1 MQYSKAMLV
10 ILFLAVIAC
19 LFTNT
24 EESRTAAQRQ
34 LPLLKSVLYTKD
46 LARFTHFHKVLE
58 GIDATTPVTYTG
70 RVIFIARMTNCK
82 TSSKIPL
89 KEVYQNCE
97 ETGSKLNCTLT
108 YHFHER
114 PEDYGLVCDPIA

>member
-1 MQYSKAMLV
+1 MLV
-10 ILFLAVIAC
+10 ILFFTVIAC

-24 EESRTAAQRQ
+24 EESRAAAQRQ
-34 LPLLKSVLYTKD
+34 LPLLKSVLYNKD
-46 LARFTHFHKVLE
+46 LAYFPHFHKVLE

-70 RVIFIARMTNCK
+70 RIIFIATLTKCE

-89 KEVYQNCE
+89 KEVYQKCE
-97 ETGSKLNCTLT
+97 ESGCKLNCTLT

-114 PEDYGLVCDPIA
+114 PEDYGLVCDPII